1 MIDLKFQMKKQ
12 RNTMLSPH
20 KKKQQERQK
29 EGNRREK
36 KENHD
41 LNLYMAKLTSLNTK
55 IVKNQ

>member
-12 RNTMLSPH
+12 RNIMLSPP

-41 LNLYMAKLTSLNTK
+41 LNLYVVKLTSLSTK

>member
-1 MIDLKFQMKKQ
+1 
-12 RNTMLSPH
+12 MLSPH

>member
-1 MIDLKFQMKKQ
+1 MIDLKFQMKKL
-12 RNTMLSPH
+12 RNTMLSPL
-20 KKKQQERQK
+20 KKKLQERQK